1 MTEEIEDKAYDLE
14 DRLIDTLFF
23 FEKTERS
30 ETALRHS
37 TFDILRFCGSLF
49 FGSLFPGS
57 TVRFSFLV
65 NNHP

>member
-30 ETALRHS
+30 ETILRHS
-37 TFDILRFCGSLF
+37 TFVIRHS
-49 FGSLFPGS
+49 S
-57 TVRFSFLV
+57 VRFSLLV